1 MKAAELENLSFAY
14 GSGPPVLDGCSL
26 AIEPGEKLFL
36 FGPSGSG
43 KTTLL
48 SLITGILRPKAGTV
62 RVLGEDMQLL
72 KSAGRDELRGSR
84 MGYIFQMFNLL
95 PYLSASENI
104 LLPCRMNPLRRAR
117 VQNLEEEAKHLMEAL
132 GIYSLRDVKPFHMS
146 VGQQQRVAAARA
158 LLGAPDLIIADEP
171 TSALDADYRQ
181 RFLELLFENTRKSN
195 AAILFVSHDRSL
207 ARLFDRQVSLPDINR
222 AFASELPAKSEKHK
236 SQGAGKSTARKGRPG
251 KKAGARSTKSR

>member
-1 MKAAELENLSFAY
+1 MKAAELSNIRFAY
-14 GSGPPVLDGCSL
+14 GSGPPVLEGCSL
-26 AIEPGEKLFL
+26 TIDQGEKLFL

-48 SLITGILRPKAGTV
+48 SLITGILKPGAGTV
-62 RVLGEDMQLL
+62 RVLGEDMHLL
-72 KSAGRDELRGSR
+72 KSRERDELRGTR

-95 PYLSASENI
+95 PYLSALENI
-104 LLPCRMNPLRRAR
+104 LLPCRMNSLRRAR
-117 VQNLEEEAKHLMEAL
+117 AGNLEEEAKHLMEKL
-132 GIYSLRDVKPFHMS
+132 GIYSLRSVKPFQMS

-181 RFLELLFENTRKSN
+181 RFLELLFENTKKSN

-207 ARLFDRQVSLPDINR
+207 ARLFDRQVSLPDINT
-222 AFASELPAKSEKHK
+222 AFAPEEPVAKAKRS
-236 SQGAGKSTARKGRPG
+236 AGKLRAPRKKTARKGAHR
-251 KKAGARSTKSR
+251 